1 MSRKELKIA
10 AKQALETW
18 ETRWTEICSW
28 NPSETPQGKQDE
40 FVDLAMH
47 SSAEIRDALEYLI
60 HYMDDVE
67 NRHETSA
74 IDLIEL
80 REDLAGGL
88 RETLNYRNSISA
100 YSKEALFEEVGDLDA
115 LVDVNLLFV
124 DDEVVTGN
132 PLENIADK

>member
-18 ETRWTEICSW
+18 ETRWNDISGW
-28 NPSETPQGKQDE
+28 DPMETPQGKQDE

-47 SSAEIRDALEYLI
+47 SSAEIREALEGLI
-60 HYMDDVE
+60 NYMDDIE

-74 IDLIEL
+74 GDLIEL
-80 REDLAGGL
+80 REDLASGL
-88 RETLNYRNSISA
+88 RETLNYRNSITA
-100 YSKEALFEEVGDLDA
+100 YSREALFEEVGELDA

-124 DDEVVTGN
+124 DDEVIAEN
-132 PLENIADK
+132 PLENISDD